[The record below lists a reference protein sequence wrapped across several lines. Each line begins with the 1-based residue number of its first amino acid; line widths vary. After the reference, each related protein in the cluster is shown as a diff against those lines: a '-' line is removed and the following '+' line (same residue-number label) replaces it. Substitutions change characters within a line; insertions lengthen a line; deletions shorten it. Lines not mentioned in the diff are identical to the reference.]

1 MHYSDGPV
9 NKDYLRAVFSRDNRA
24 QQTSAASA
32 TESLP
37 LITATTTM
45 EYVSQRSHRASN
57 MYGLVTLTAPSI
69 NRSLSSSNR
78 VP

>member
-1 MHYSDGPV
+1 MRHSEDPV
-9 NKDYLRAVFSRDNRA
+9 NKDYLRAV
-24 QQTSAASA
+24 
-32 TESLP
+32 SLVIIVLNKLLLHQLPNQP

-78 VP
+78 GP